1 MANSIVTFKIMPE
14 SPEVDME
21 AVKAKAFDIMAA
33 EGAKGNMDGKIEP
46 IAFGLKQ
53 ALVMGMFDSEVNFE
67 GVADKMAELE
77 GVNSAEV
84 YRIDLA
90 MG

>member
-14 SPEVDME
+14 SPETDLE
-21 AVKAKAFDIMAA
+21 SIKQKCFDIGANN
-33 EGAKGNMDGKIEP
+33 GAKGNMDAKIEP
-46 IAFGLKQ
+46 IAFGLSQ
-53 ALVMGMFDSEVNFE
+53 LLVLAMFDSEVNF
-67 GVADKMAELE
+67 DKIAGEMSELE